1 MVFIIKIKL
10 NRTGVNHSI
19 QPCPSFSLWG
29 LVLKGTIMT
38 SFVHP
43 QSPKSYSG
51 AQRAQALAEQFRS
64 GFDSA
69 RGLAAML
76 LSLIV
81 SALLVVADQLIDTWA
96 GTHLMLAWLVLWAVG
111 FAAIALFAGT
121 VRRFSARVVG
131 ELDAWSAR
139 VAQTRADERLWAIA
153 LKDARV
159 MADLQAALARA
170 DHDVKVPPRVV
181 ELARAH
187 WTQRQMQTA

>member
-1 MVFIIKIKL
+1 MA
-10 NRTGVNHSI
+10 
-19 QPCPSFSLWG
+19 
-29 LVLKGTIMT
+29 

-43 QSPKSYSG
+43 QSPKSLAN
-51 AQRAQALAEQFRS
+51 AQRTQALAEQFRT

-69 RGLAAML
+69 RGLAALL

-96 GTHLMLAWLVLWAVG
+96 DGHLMLAWLVLWAVG
-111 FAAIALFAGT
+111 FAAIALLAGT
-121 VRRFSARVVG
+121 VRRFSAQVVG

-139 VAQTRADERLWAIA
+139 VAKNRADERLWAIA

-170 DHDVKVPPRVV
+170 DYDMKVPPRVV

-187 WTQRQMQTA
+187 WTRRAVPAV